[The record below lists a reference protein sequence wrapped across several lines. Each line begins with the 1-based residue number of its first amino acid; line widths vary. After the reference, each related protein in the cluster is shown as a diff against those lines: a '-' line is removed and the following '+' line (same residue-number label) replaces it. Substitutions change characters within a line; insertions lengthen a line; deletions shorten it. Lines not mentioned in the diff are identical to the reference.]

1 MPGFET
7 LGAGDAGAVSHRRR
21 RRALHAVSCVL
32 ATVMLGGCAT
42 PVPLDAPAVG
52 ELPPPV
58 PAWIRDRA
66 AESDDGR
73 RYELAVGESIAVTLR
88 VPAAAGVSWIPAGV
102 PDHLELTGRT
112 SGPVWPPGAP
122 GASAVAPAPIWQVFV
137 FEARRPG
144 DGILYFDLGSGP
156 PRRVV
161 YRVAVPAR

>member
-1 MPGFET
+1 MGMDGSDR
-7 LGAGDAGAVSHRRR
+7 LAGGRRR
-21 RRALHAVSCVL
+21 RVLRAAVWVL
-32 ATVMLGGCAT
+32 PIAALGGCAA
-42 PVPLDAPAVG
+42 PVSLDAPAVA

-58 PAWIRDRA
+58 PEWIRARA

-73 RYELAVGESIAVTLR
+73 RYELAVGESIAFTLR
-88 VPAAAGVSWIPAGV
+88 VPAAAGVSWMPTGV

-137 FEARRPG
+137 FEARRAG
-144 DGILYFDLGSGP
+144 DGIVYFDLGSGP

-161 YRVAVPAR
+161 YRVVAAAR

>member
-1 MPGFET
+1 MKGGSRLASEGSGRVVRA
-7 LGAGDAGAVSHRRR
+7 LR
-21 RRALHAVSCVL
+21 RRALHAALGVL
-32 ATVMLGGCAT
+32 PLAMLGGCAT
-42 PVPLDAPAVG
+42 PVSLDAPAVA

-58 PAWIRDRA
+58 PDWIRARA

-88 VPAAAGVSWIPAGV
+88 VPAAAGVSWMPTGV
-102 PDHLELTGRT
+102 PDHLALTGRT

-137 FEARRPG
+137 FEARRAG
-144 DGILYFDLGSGP
+144 DGVLYFDLGSGP

-161 YRVAVPAR
+161 YRVVVPGR